1 MGSLETASSFGV
13 GVGACQRQGEKGGA
27 IFKGEDG
34 GKGSCKWTVVIGWQ
48 FLVVP
53 LWKSVKNGLN

>member
-1 MGSLETASSFGV
+1 MSKA
-13 GVGACQRQGEKGGA
+13 GEKGGA